1 MLALTITAY
10 AIGIVLLG
18 CGSAILIS
26 MQIARR
32 SAAPFFP
39 SAKTTVRLALREAGL
54 RRGETFYDL
63 GAGTGASIVIAD
75 KEFGARAIGAE
86 ISILPYLLAKIRI
99 FLAGSKATM
108 RFKDLFTEDVHDA
121 DVVFCFL
128 AERVL
133 GRIAEKLRKELR
145 PGARIISYAFTL
157 PGMVPE
163 RTIPVHGAWKLYL
176 YRIPEMG
183 GRTTGSGE

>member
-10 AIGIVLLG
+10 AVGIVLLG
-18 CGSAILIS
+18 CGSAILLS
-26 MQIARR
+26 MQIARK

-39 SAKTTVRLALREAGL
+39 SAKSTVRLALAAADL
-54 RRGETFYDL
+54 RPGESFYDL
-63 GAGTGASIVIAD
+63 GAGTGASIVVAD
-75 KEFGARAIGAE
+75 REFGARAIGSE

-99 FLAGSKATM
+99 FLSRSKAKM
-108 RFKDLFTEDVHDA
+108 RFEDLFNEDVRDA

-133 GRIAEKLRKELR
+133 GRVAEKLRKELK
-145 PGARIISYAFTL
+145 PGARIVSYAFTL

-176 YRIPEMG
+176 YRISG
-183 GRTTGSGE
+183 TGR